1 MKAGFD
7 PFRVGSAL
15 RRARPRAKLDFP
27 LEFYLSFWDI
37 LAQDL
42 RTVLKDFERRDL
54 LPESFRAGIVT
65 LIGKKDDK
73 TDLKKRRAKTL

>member
-27 LEFYLSFWDI
+27 LEFYLSFWDV
-37 LAQDL
+37 

-73 TDLKKRRAKTL
+73 TDLRKRRAKTL

>member
-27 LEFYLSFWDI
+27 LEFSLSFWDV
-37 LAQDL
+37 

-73 TDLKKRRAKTL
+73 TDLRKRRAKTL